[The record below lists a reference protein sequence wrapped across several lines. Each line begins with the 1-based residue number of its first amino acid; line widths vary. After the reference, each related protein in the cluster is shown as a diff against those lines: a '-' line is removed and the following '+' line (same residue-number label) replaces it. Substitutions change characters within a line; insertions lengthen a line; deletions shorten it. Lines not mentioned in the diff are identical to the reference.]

1 MAGTAAVPAAA
12 RRGRGTPEELGRYEA
27 VRLFGDRAEASL
39 PGFALDSANVSA
51 VTVLCR
57 SLDGVPLAI
66 ELAAA
71 WVRVLSVEQ
80 ILTRLDDRFRL
91 LTSGDRTAPPAP
103 AHAARGDRLEP

>member
-1 MAGTAAVPAAA
+1 M
-12 RRGRGTPEELGRYEA
+12 
-27 VRLFGDRAEASL
+27 
-39 PGFALDSANVSA
+39 SA

-71 WVRVLSVEQ
+71 WVRALSVEQ
-80 ILTRLDDRFRL
+80 IVTRLDDRFRL
-91 LTSGDRTAPPAP
+91 LSQRRPDRAAPP